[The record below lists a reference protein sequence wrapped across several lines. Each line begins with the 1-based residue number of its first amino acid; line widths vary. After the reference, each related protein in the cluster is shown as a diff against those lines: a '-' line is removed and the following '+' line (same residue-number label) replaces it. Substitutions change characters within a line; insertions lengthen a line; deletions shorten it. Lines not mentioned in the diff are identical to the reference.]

1 MNERM
6 KLLSPMIEKHKS
18 TPEEYATT
26 DFRYESQSKH
36 KSKLSQLLTT
46 RDAISKKVSVQLP
59 LLERKNEE
67 EDNLPSDRKLFIYS
81 PSKDVTLV
89 ERPDLYTD

>member
-36 KSKLSQLLTT
+36 KSKLS
-46 RDAISKKVSVQLP
+46 
-59 LLERKNEE
+59 
-67 EDNLPSDRKLFIYS
+67 
-81 PSKDVTLV
+81 
-89 ERPDLYTD
+89 